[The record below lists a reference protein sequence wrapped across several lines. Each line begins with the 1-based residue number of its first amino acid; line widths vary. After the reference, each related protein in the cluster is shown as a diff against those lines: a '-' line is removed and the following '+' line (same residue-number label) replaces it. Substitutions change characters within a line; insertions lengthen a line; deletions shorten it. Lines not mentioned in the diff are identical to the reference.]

1 MDLDKSALEVK
12 LKHAQNQIDVEMKK
26 RHRAETD
33 FQHLEQQMQLI
44 CDVLMHDGQSYTYR
58 CWLISTAEEGL
69 VWYVLLV
76 EESQPQHVFVSKMTE
91 IYRVPGCDR
100 TVRELK
106 EKCMRG
112 KGFPP
117 LGKVDDIHVV
127 WGLLNDFLRKLKE
140 PLVTFHL
147 HKKFM
152 DAGDIL
158 DDDDGTLAIYK
169 AIQELPQ
176 PNKDTLA
183 FLILH
188 LQWFSNKTKSVQAR
202 NVFHISNP
210 AVDIKGAGQ
219 AVVDHEASL

>member
-76 EESQPQHVFVSKMTE
+76 EEFIQVVKHFEECRKKWLHTELELMKCRDRVFKMDLDKSALE
-91 IYRVPGCDR
+91 V
-100 TVRELK
+100 
-106 EKCMRG
+106 
-112 KGFPP
+112 
-117 LGKVDDIHVV
+117 
-127 WGLLNDFLRKLKE
+127 KLKHAPNQIDVE
-140 PLVTFHL
+140 MKKRHRAETDFQHLEQQMQLICDVLMHDGQSYTYRCWLISTAEEGLVWYVL
-147 HKKFM
+147 LVE
-152 DAGDIL
+152 DIL

-188 LQWFSNKTKSVQAR
+188 LQW
-202 NVFHISNP
+202 
-210 AVDIKGAGQ
+210 
-219 AVVDHEASL
+219 